1 MEATFPPSS
10 QKVDASA
17 VLGIPPENFWPYA
30 LWVADSWMSEL
41 MRLNKKRHKKLRAN
55 QEVLIFN
62 GQNFLSLSKSLVTQ
76 LSKFQKCKHERHQ
89 ISRGKDYLF
98 LSYLHRA
105 QLSDLYLYTH
115 IRNGWYEGRCVIRSW
130 YIFIEWLN
138 EWICPLIWG

>member
-1 MEATFPPSS
+1 MMAMEATFPPSS

-17 VLGIPPENFWPYA
+17 MLGIPPENFWPYA
-30 LWVADSWMSEL
+30 LQVADSWMSEL
-41 MRLNKKRHKKLRAN
+41 KRLDKKRHKKLRAN

-115 IRNGWYEGRCVIRSW
+115 IRNG
-130 YIFIEWLN
+130 
-138 EWICPLIWG
+138 